1 MCHCQGLYCYKVMP
15 FGLKNTGATYQRLV
29 NQMFSKKIGRNM
41 KVYLDDMLVKSR
53 EAKTHLAN
61 LQEAFDTLRRYKM
74 KLNLAKCLFR
84 VSPRKFL
91 GFMMSQRGI
100 EVNPE
105 KVKAI
110 LDMAS
115 LKTVKKVQRLKG

>member
-1 MCHCQGLYCYKVMP
+1 M
-15 FGLKNTGATYQRLV
+15 
-29 NQMFSKKIGRNM
+29 
-41 KVYLDDMLVKSR
+41 
-53 EAKTHLAN
+53 
-61 LQEAFDTLRRYKM
+61 RRYKI
-74 KLNLAKCLFR
+74 KLNLAKFLFR
-84 VSPRKFL
+84 VSPGKFL
-91 GFMMSQRGI
+91 SFMMSQRGI